1 MNSITQDIAQL
12 AHHLP
17 HQLLL
22 KLATQLEQVTSN
34 DWGYIRALILN
45 NTPQAHYRTLV
56 SQLLTR
62 WQTDT
67 PTIPASTIAFALK
80 AATQT
85 AQTNAPSTELIWTG
99 PITQEIALRHTEQA
113 LLQVCRAAQKEL
125 LLVSFTVYPIPAVT
139 QALQDAIKRGVKLTI
154 CLEAPQSGAGKI
166 NYDTIQSLTPDI
178 TNHAQIVIWPR
189 HKRITSPSGQ
199 IGTLHA
205 KCAVADTSHL
215 FISSAN
221 LTDFAMSRNIELGVL
236 IQNGPLPAQVKAQF
250 ESLIQKKIL
259 ELFP

>member
-1 MNSITQDIAQL
+1 MNSITQDIALL

-22 KLATQLEQVTSN
+22 RLATQLEKIESN
-34 DWGYIRALILN
+34 DWGYIRAIILS

-62 WQTDT
+62 WQTDA
-67 PTIPASTIAFALK
+67 PTIPTSTIAFALK
-80 AATQT
+80 AAAHT
-85 AQTNAPSTELIWTG
+85 AQRSAPTTELIWTG
-99 PITQEIALRHTEQA
+99 PTTTEITLRHTEQA
-113 LLQVCRAAQKEL
+113 LLQVIQAAQKEL

-139 QALQDAIKRGVKLTI
+139 QALQDAIKRGIKLTI

-166 NYDTIQSLTPDI
+166 NYDTIQALGEEI
-178 TNHAQIVIWPR
+178 TNHAQIYIWPR
-189 HKRITSPSGQ
+189 HKRTTNPQ
-199 IGTLHA
+199 QKIGTLHA

-221 LTDFAMSRNIELGVL
+221 LTDYAMSRNIELGVL
-236 IQNGPLPAQVKAQF
+236 IQGGPLPAQVKTQF

-259 ELFP
+259 QPL